1 MQSMNSGTA
10 HFAWAESYGRTIFM
24 NLTTGDPNFWAVVCP
39 SQPVVANTFK
49 VLFFNSPRGGFVLLL
64 DICE

>member
-1 MQSMNSGTA
+1 MNRGTA
-10 HFAWAESYGRTIFM
+10 HFAWAESYGHTIFM

-49 VLFFNSPRGGFVLLL
+49 LLCFYSPPGGFVFLL
-64 DICE
+64 DILEEI